1 MLFALIVGPLVASI
15 VLWIVDSVVGGP
27 LLSGIL
33 PSPLGNMVY
42 SLRTTITVA
51 IVLSTVVPKLLAQ
64 IDTFFNI
71 PDDPADQ
78 KED

>member
-15 VLWIVDSVVGGP
+15 ILWIVDAIVGGP

-33 PSPLGNMVY
+33 PPALANMVY

-64 IDTFFNI
+64 IDAFFDI
-71 PDDPADQ
+71 PDDLADK